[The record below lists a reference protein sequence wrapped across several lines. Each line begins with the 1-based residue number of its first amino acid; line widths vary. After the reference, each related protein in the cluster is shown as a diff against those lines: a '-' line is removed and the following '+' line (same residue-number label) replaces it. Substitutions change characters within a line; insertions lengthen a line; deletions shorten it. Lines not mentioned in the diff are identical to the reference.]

1 MHHDEIE
8 IDASS
13 KLKTGPV
20 RDLSCKKWGACNT
33 MCLSIFSGDFQLQ
46 HTCVCRSHTGTQV
59 SEASVPHPVYES
71 VYEL

>member
-20 RDLSCKKWGACNT
+20 RDLSCKKWGARNT
-33 MCLSIFSGDFQLQ
+33 MCLSIFSLQ